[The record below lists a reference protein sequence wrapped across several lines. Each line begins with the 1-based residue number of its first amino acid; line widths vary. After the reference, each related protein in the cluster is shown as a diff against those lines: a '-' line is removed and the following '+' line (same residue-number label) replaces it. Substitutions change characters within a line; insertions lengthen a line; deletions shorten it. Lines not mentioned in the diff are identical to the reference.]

1 MVTMLA
7 TIDILEWLA
16 TLFLAVEAIK
26 LRNLEALRYK
36 LEGIFNAGDLLFTDK
51 GKFRSVSGFASL
63 IAGFLMSTW
72 LLKAFNYEPSGILDG
87 LERFAFS
94 WNIAIG
100 IVIYLCGA
108 VLIGC
113 VMGAVG
119 VAVVISPFV
128 FIMLMMTTLLA
139 IERYT
144 ASGVIGIVGFS
155 LFSLATLIKFVT

>member
-1 MVTMLA
+1 
-7 TIDILEWLA
+7 
-16 TLFLAVEAIK
+16 
-26 LRNLEALRYK
+26 
-36 LEGIFNAGDLLFTDK
+36 
-51 GKFRSVSGFASL
+51 
-63 IAGFLMSTW
+63 
-72 LLKAFNYEPSGILDG
+72 